1 MCHLIETTETALESL
16 ETIVQIEATN
26 ANRTILDRSYATVLE
41 AQLEL
46 TNLLGKNIVQT
57 D

>member
-26 ANRTILDRSYATVLE
+26 ANRTILDRFYAAVLE

-46 TNLLGKNIVQT
+46 TNLLEKNIVQT